1 MIRKQ
6 LIRQLPITVLLCLLL
21 AAAVL
26 FGCTGSAA
34 WSSAQLQLRE
44 LEAAHTTIALV
55 NDTSAELYELMN
67 GNLLGISADG
77 TATGLGQTK
86 VYSVPRLFEMAADAP
101 QVKRSSTGGL
111 LTAQLRNGEAITSGT
126 ANPQQYNRTMDG
138 LAHNFCVLAVEC
150 TAIQD
155 NSSAPKI
162 WQNEQGNVHD
172 IGRKAYNVSFSIQK
186 ALSVPDGYSVEGQ
199 TVSCYGPYTDT
210 LEIPFEVGKTYLVR
224 GFYYGPPVTKYIAP
238 DGSMTWDTAFGGKAH
253 FEFSD
258 QWINGKN
265 SGQVI
270 NGVLATGAVQSAFA
284 LDDFLMMRQLNGQY
298 DGISDEEWPE
308 KGPVLIDELILPGQ
322 LPFWQEYTGDVQD
335 FLASEDGA
343 LWREEIIP
351 WTQLNQDTALL
362 VLTDDVMTTYNFNTG
377 TASILDGRH
386 ITAEE
391 YENGEAVCL
400 ISSYLAQHN
409 DWQVS
414 DTVSLELYTAK
425 MMETNAA
432 AYVGEKDAEGKL
444 VSMDTTISYTWQRM
458 PVAQSDRI
466 HVQKDYTIVGIYTAP
481 EYSPGLQNFTAETIF
496 VPKASVPN
504 AELYENPRVNF
515 CNAIVLENGTED
527 AFEAYMAEQG
537 AGGYFS
543 YFDMGY
549 ADLHASYSALA
560 ASARRLMLLSL
571 AVLALAA
578 AVYHLL
584 WLRRFAPAV
593 RTARLLGVS
602 AKAVQKELF
611 AVLSVMA
618 LIITATGAVGALLLY
633 DAVIAALV
641 GEIPRNTGALLLFAG
656 LLLALLLL
664 TAALCTSPLA
674 HQNLMRNPVR
684 RKKRS
689 RTGGKTALQGA
700 SDSALPSLEPAAF
713 AAQPALT
720 ANSPDIQPGA
730 ARPKSHSS
738 GRVRIFSPAMQSITL
753 RTIRRRRGTF
763 ALLGAVVLVG
773 MAGSFLL
780 HWQIGRQQA
789 AWQKSQTETDVLC
802 IVTDTQGS
810 GQDILNLPVQQVKEL
825 LFGEL
830 SGWVREVNALSAD
843 VLLVPEGYSVR
854 RILSFASDPALSP
867 LAGASVT
874 MLSGWDESVFA
885 TEQAVCLVPKGAAV
899 TTGADGGRY
908 ITIQGL
914 DGIPTRLRVI
924 GVVAG
929 GPQNT
934 IHIPLFM
941 PNTEGELPPFVVD
954 SCSFS
959 IADTARLEESR
970 AVLYRR
976 FVDPRDPSSNKDS
989 GYGLLIHDETYL
1001 NARAGVESNIALLRL
1016 LLPILTAGMGIL
1028 GFLATMLCTNSRRR
1042 EFAVMRCLGVRRGAI
1057 FALVMEEQL
1066 LCALA
1071 GAAVALCIG
1080 ALLPGALPGS
1090 AWLSAAAILPVFL
1103 AGGAFAALRISAVR
1117 VMKLM
1122 KTEG

>member
-6 LIRQLPITVLLCLLL
+6 LIRQLPITILLCLLL
-21 AAAVL
+21 AAAVF

-77 TATGLGQTK
+77 TANGLGNAK
-86 VYSVPRLFEMAADAP
+86 VYSVQRLLQMAADAP
-101 QVKRSSTGGL
+101 QVKRISTGGL
-111 LTAQLRNGEAITSGT
+111 LTAQLHNGEAITSGT

-155 NSSAPKI
+155 NSSAPTI
-162 WQNEQGNVHD
+162 WQNERGSVHD

-224 GFYYGPPVTKYIAP
+224 GFYYAPPVTKYIAP
-238 DGSMTWDTAFGGKAH
+238 DGSMTWDTAFGGKPH

-270 NGVLATGAVQSAFA
+270 NGMLATGAVRSAFA
-284 LDDFLMMRQLNGQY
+284 LNDFLMMRQLNGQY

-308 KGPVLIDELILPGQ
+308 KGPVLIDELILPDQ

-335 FLASEDGA
+335 FLASDDGI

-377 TASILDGRH
+377 AASILNGQH
-386 ITAEE
+386 ITAGE

-409 DWQVS
+409 GWQVG

-425 MMETNAA
+425 LMETNVAV
-432 AYVGEKDAEGKL
+432 YVGEKDAEGKR
-444 VSMDTTISYTWQRM
+444 VSMDTNISYTWQRM
-458 PVAQSDRI
+458 PIAQSDRI
-466 HVQKDYTIVGIYTAP
+466 DVQKDYTIVGIYTAP

-549 ADLHASYSALA
+549 AELHASYSALA
-560 ASARRLMLLSL
+560 ASAKRLMGISL
-571 AVLALAA
+571 AVLVLST

-584 WLRRFAPAV
+584 WIRRFAPVV

-602 AKAVQKELF
+602 AQMIYKELF
-611 AVLSVMA
+611 SVFTIIA
-618 LIITATGAVGALLLY
+618 LLITVVGTAGALLLY
-633 DAVIAALV
+633 DEIIFALV
-641 GEIPRNTGALLLFAG
+641 GDITLNTNALLLFSG
-656 LLLALLLL
+656 ILLVLLVLA
-664 TAALCTSPLA
+664 AALYIYPLV
-674 HQNLMRNPVR
+674 HQNLMRNTIQS
-684 RKKRS
+684 KKLRLKGDS
-689 RTGGKTALQGA
+689 PALQ
-700 SDSALPSLEPAAF
+700 SVEDTVPSSLMDDSFEPQTRT
-713 AAQPALT
+713 AQPIL
-720 ANSPDIQPGA
+720 SPFDHI
-730 ARPKSHSS
+730 
-738 GRVRIFSPAMQSITL
+738 RIFSSAVQSIAL
-753 RTIRRRRGTF
+753 RTVLRRRSMVV
-763 ALLGAVVLVG
+763 LLGAVVLVG
-773 MAGSFLL
+773 VAGSFIL
-780 HWQIGRQQA
+780 HWQIVQQQA
-789 AWQKSQTETDVLC
+789 AWQKSQAETDVLC
-802 IVTDTQGS
+802 IVTNAQGS
-810 GQDILNLPVQQVKEL
+810 GQDILDLPVRQVQEL
-825 LFGEL
+825 LSGEL
-830 SGWVREVNALSAD
+830 SDQVRDVNALSAD
-843 VLLVPEGYSVR
+843 VLLAPEGYSVR
-854 RILSFASDPALSP
+854 RILSLASDPALSP

-874 MLSGWDESVFA
+874 MLSSWDESVFT

-908 ITIQGL
+908 ITIQEL
-914 DGIPTRLRVI
+914 DGIPTRLQVI

-959 IADTARLEESR
+959 LADNTRLEESR
-970 AVLYRR
+970 ATLYRH
-976 FVDPRDPSSNKDS
+976 FVDPRDPDSNKDN
-989 GYGLLIHDETYL
+989 GYGLLVHDETYL
-1001 NARAGVESNIALLRL
+1001 DAKAGMESNIALLRL
-1016 LLPILTAGMGIL
+1016 LLPVLTAGMGIL
-1028 GFLATMLCTNSRRR
+1028 GFLATMLCTNSRKR

-1057 FALVMEEQL
+1057 FSLVMEEQL

-1080 ALLPGALPGS
+1080 ALLPGALPGL
-1090 AWLSAAAILPVFL
+1090 AWLSAGGILLVFL
-1103 AGGAFAALRISAVR
+1103 AGGAFAALRISAVN